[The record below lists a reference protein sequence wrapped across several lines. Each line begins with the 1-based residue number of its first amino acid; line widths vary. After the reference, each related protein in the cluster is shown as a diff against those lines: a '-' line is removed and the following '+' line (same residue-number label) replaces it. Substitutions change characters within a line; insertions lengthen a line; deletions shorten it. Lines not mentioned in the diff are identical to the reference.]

1 MLTLSLEGM
10 RVLSTVSEKPSS
22 HHRETLASLGLF
34 VVQRLLFGA
43 LILLAIAYLVY
54 FGLDMAEGA
63 DLQVALLRAGRNTAT
78 YVRRALQGDW
88 GLSVA
93 ASATYEAVPVAE
105 AVPELVVKSLG
116 LLAVSLAVATL
127 IGITLGLWAARRRHT
142 GWSLVTLL
150 LSVAGI
156 SVPSFFAALLLQ
168 LGAIRWTRTFGRAL
182 LPVGGFGWDERIIL
196 PALVLAARPIAQIAR
211 LTYVTVGQVLDED
224 FVRTAHS
231 KGLSG
236 RLVMSRHVL
245 RNAAIP
251 ILTTIG
257 VSLRFSLSSLPVVE
271 LFFNWTGLGFAVL
284 KAIARRDDNL
294 TVALMLF
301 LGLLFIAINL
311 VLEMVYRLID
321 PRLRESGGRV
331 AGQEREGLI
340 SIVRA
345 LAVDAWE
352 SIAHLPLWSR
362 LRKDKAEPSASPF
375 GEVSARR
382 GITVDVEAEEYK
394 EERRRAWVRGTVSNV
409 PFVIGALLVA
419 ALLAVVLFGPA
430 WTPHSPYTKLGLEYS
445 DGELSVPPFAP
456 DEIYPW
462 GTDPLGRDIM
472 SLVLSGAQQ
481 TLLLAASVV
490 IARVVLGFV
499 LGALAGWLSGG
510 WIDRLLLG
518 LAEVLAAFPTLLLAM
533 TLILGLGVQRGLIPF
548 VLALSFVGWGEI
560 MQLVRSEVMAIRVR
574 PFVESALAT
583 GLRTPR
589 LIWSHVLPN
598 LLSTLISVAAL
609 EMGAVLMILGEL
621 GFVGIFIGGGAF
633 AELQI
638 DAPPYHYSDV
648 PEWGAMLSNIRLYAR
663 TYPWT
668 AVYPTLAF
676 FVSILGF
683 NLLGEGIRRM
693 VETVGVRFSRVLNRY
708 TLALALVAAL
718 GISWVQAYTGT
729 TAYYRQHAAAFDGD
743 RALALT
749 EALCDP
755 ALEGRALGTK
765 GHSLTADLIAERF
778 GDVGLQP
785 GGQELGFFQERKR
798 SYYVLD
804 AEPVLESEAL
814 ANPKYHTNYAEFPG
828 QTRNLGDGQG
838 NLRILAT
845 GGLTLVRTSYA
856 GSSYKAFRDVD
867 LTGDIILMLS
877 PRDAFTLERLGL
889 HGMLVVAPDEQTLAR
904 RYTLSPRDPRWQVY
918 GTGRDQGRFTPMLW
932 IDEQSA
938 GALLAQAGYSL
949 ADLQRQAEPLQQ
961 DEVIDLETEV
971 PVRLQTQGTVVE
983 KVPVRHV
990 IGHLPGLSDSRYGGI
1005 NQQTIVV
1012 LAQYDSP
1019 PLSPDG
1025 TLYPGA
1031 NDNASGLAVML
1042 EAIRTM
1048 QETGYQPYRTFLFIA
1063 YSGEGLEGGE
1073 PVDPSDV
1080 SKFLAAHYGFSSGL
1094 EVEAIVHLRGLG
1106 AGAGDRLLY
1115 SAMGSRRLSKVFQTS
1130 ARRMGVATQSAEAD
1144 LDISIVF
1151 EEKSRWEGG
1160 QEAPEIVLTWEGWEE
1175 RARLPSDDMSRLSVD
1190 KLEASGRALTLALM
1204 TLGRELDY

>member
-1 MLTLSLEGM
+1 MSAA
-10 RVLSTVSEKPSS
+10 SENRSS

-34 VVQRLLFGA
+34 IVQRFLFGA

-78 YVRRALQGDW
+78 YVRRVMQGDW
-88 GLSVA
+88 GLSFA
-93 ASATYEAVPVAE
+93 ASATYVAVPVAE
-105 AVPELVVKSLG
+105 AVPELIVKSLG
-116 LLAVSLAVATL
+116 LLAVSLAVATC
-127 IGITLGLWAARRRHT
+127 IGTVLGMWAARRRHT

-150 LSVAGI
+150 LSVIGI

-168 LGAIRWTRTFGRAL
+168 LGAIHWTRTFGKAL

-224 FVRTAHS
+224 FVRTARS

-236 RLVMSRHVL
+236 QLVMSRHVV

-271 LFFNWTGLGFAVL
+271 YFFNWTGLGFAVL
-284 KAIARRDDNL
+284 KAIAYRDDNL

-301 LGLLFIAINL
+301 LGMLFIGINL
-311 VLEMVYRLID
+311 ALEVVYRLID
-321 PRLRESGGRV
+321 PRLRESGGQV
-331 AGQEREGLI
+331 AGQEHEGLI
-340 SIVRA
+340 SILHA
-345 LAVDAWE
+345 LVVDAWE
-352 SIAHLPLWSR
+352 AIAHLPLWRR
-362 LRKDKAEPSASPF
+362 LRRVQPEPSASPF
-375 GEVSARR
+375 QEVSARR
-382 GITVDVEAEEYK
+382 GITVDVGAEEYRQ
-394 EERRRAWVRGTVSNV
+394 ERRRAWVRGTVSNV
-409 PFVIGALLVA
+409 PFVIGGLLVA

-430 WTPHSPYTKLGLEYS
+430 WTPHSPYTKRGLEYS

-456 DEIYPW
+456 DETYPW

-490 IARVVLGFV
+490 IARLVLGFC
-499 LGALAGWLSGG
+499 LGALAGWLNGS

-518 LAEVLAAFPTLLLAM
+518 LAELLAAFPTLLLAM
-533 TLILGLGVQRGLIPF
+533 TLILGLGVQRGLVPF
-548 VLALSFVGWGEI
+548 VLALSLVGWGEI

-574 PFVESALAT
+574 PFVESAVAT

-638 DAPPYHYSDV
+638 DAAPYHYSDV

-663 TYPWT
+663 AYPWT
-668 AVYPTLAF
+668 AVYPALAF

-693 VETVGVRFSRVLNRY
+693 VETVGVRFTRVFNRY
-708 TLALALVAAL
+708 TLALAVVAAL
-718 GISWVQAYTGT
+718 GVNWVQAYTGT
-729 TAYYRQHAAAFDGD
+729 TAYYRQHARAFDGE
-743 RALALT
+743 RALEMA
-749 EALCDP
+749 EWLCDP
-755 ALEGRALGTK
+755 VLEGRALGTQ
-765 GHSLTADLIAERF
+765 GHSLAADFVAERF
-778 GDVGLQP
+778 SDLGLQP
-785 GGQELGFFQERKR
+785 GGQGLDFFQERQR
-798 SYYVLD
+798 SFYVLD
-804 AEPVLESEAL
+804 TPPVLESEAL
-814 ANPKYHTNYAEFPG
+814 QNPVEYHQDYAEFPG
-828 QTRNLGDGQG
+828 QNRNLGDVQG

-845 GGLTLVRTSYA
+845 GGLTLVQTTYA
-856 GSSYKAFRDVD
+856 GPSYMALREVD
-867 LTGDIILMLS
+867 LTGEIVLLLS
-877 PRDAFTLERLGL
+877 AQDAFLLERLGL
-889 HGMLVVAPDEQTLAR
+889 HGMLVVSPDEYDLAR

-918 GTGRDQGRFTPMLW
+918 GTGRELGRFTPMLW
-932 IDEQSA
+932 IDEQTA
-938 GALLAQAGYSL
+938 DALLAQAGYSL
-949 ADLQRQAEPLQQ
+949 VDLRRQAEPLQQ

-971 PVRLQTQGTVVE
+971 PVRVQTQGTVEE

-1005 NQQTIVV
+1005 NRQTIVV

-1025 TLYPGA
+1025 AFYPGA

-1073 PVDPSDV
+1073 SVNPSDV
-1080 SKFLAAHYGFSSGL
+1080 RKFLTAHQGFSSGL

-1106 AGAGDRLLY
+1106 AGDGDRLLY

-1130 ARRMGVATQSAEAD
+1130 ARRMGVAAQSAESN

-1151 EEKSRWEGG
+1151 EERSRWEGG
-1160 QEAPEIVLTWEGWEE
+1160 QEAPEIVLMWEGWEE
-1175 RARLPSDDMSRLSVD
+1175 TSHLPDDQVAGLSTD